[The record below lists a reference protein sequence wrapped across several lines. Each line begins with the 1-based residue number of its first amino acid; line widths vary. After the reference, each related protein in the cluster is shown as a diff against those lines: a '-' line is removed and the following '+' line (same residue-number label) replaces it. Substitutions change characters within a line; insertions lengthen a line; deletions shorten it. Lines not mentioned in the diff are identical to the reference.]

1 MEGIKVSKDELAR
14 YAECE
19 VKDIDRAL
27 CMGLNFKTLSD
38 VSYFFEDVKKIQ
50 KFRKEWN
57 AFLKSR
63 EPKP

>member
-1 MEGIKVSKDELAR
+1 MEGIKVSKEELAR

-27 CMGLNFKTLSD
+27 CVGLNFKTLSD

-57 AFLKSR
+57 TFINQRKS
-63 EPKP
+63 KV